1 MMEKFFEKLFD
12 IKKIPTKLLFVV
24 WLSSSL
30 ILFVPKQFLTK
41 LNLQGFLV
49 DYGKYIGIS
58 FIISSGFLLVALINF
73 IARNISRKRF
83 KRQIRLSVLR
93 NINYL
98 DFHEKA
104 LLREFYINDKHTL
117 QMPFDN
123 DTVVGLLN
131 KHIIYQASSTGFVYV
146 HGTYFPYSM
155 TDIARENITFQLLDL
170 PENPTDNDMRQIL
183 NQRPNWAKE
192 RSKIDDLFNSRW

>member
-1 MMEKFFEKLFD
+1 MEKFFEKLFD